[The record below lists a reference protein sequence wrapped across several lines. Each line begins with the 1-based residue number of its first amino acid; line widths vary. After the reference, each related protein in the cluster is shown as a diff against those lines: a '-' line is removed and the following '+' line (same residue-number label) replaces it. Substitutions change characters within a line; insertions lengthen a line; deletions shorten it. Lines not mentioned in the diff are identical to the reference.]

1 MEYFTVF
8 VAASATIAAEAS
20 CFAFAFTAR
29 SSLYAE
35 SQFVVA
41 GAVAVAATGTDT
53 AHSVIGSSV

>member
-35 SQFVVA
+35 SQFFVA
-41 GAVAVAATGTDT
+41 GAVAVADTGTDT
-53 AHSVIGSSV
+53 VHSIIGSSV